1 MYKYTNILVF
11 KKGQFFFFG
20 YGGVRVP
27 SNKRKLQEIFSKA
40 GLVFE
45 NEIRYADMIEGE
57 YQTYSNL
64 SPGGRESYFI
74 MQF

>member
-1 MYKYTNILVF
+1 M
-11 KKGQFFFFG
+11 
-20 YGGVRVP
+20 RVP

-45 NEIRYADMIEGE
+45 NEIRYADMIESE